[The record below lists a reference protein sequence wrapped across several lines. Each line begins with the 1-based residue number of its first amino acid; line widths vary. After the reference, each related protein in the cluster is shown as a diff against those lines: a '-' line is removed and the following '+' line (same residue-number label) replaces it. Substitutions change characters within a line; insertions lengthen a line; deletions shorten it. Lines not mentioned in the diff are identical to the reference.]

1 MMTLTRQQNLLQY
14 LGYYEGRVDGISGP
28 LTECAIADFRAD
40 NGNPALG
47 DELEEVL
54 KTAVFQDWFKGVE
67 PLENFGDTLENFWD
81 TVKYFGRHEFAC
93 KCGKCGGFP
102 VEPDEAFIR
111 KLDAFRERVG
121 EPVYVN
127 SGIRCKEHNAA
138 VGGAENSRH
147 LYGDAADIRCDG
159 KTPRE
164 LYDIADEMFPDG
176 GVGLYGWGVHI
187 DDRGYKARW
196 VG

>member
-1 MMTLTRQQNLLQY
+1 MDVRQLQNLLQY

-28 LTECAIADFRAD
+28 LTEQAVAEFRKD
-40 NGNPALG
+40 NGNPNLG

-54 KTAVFQDWFKGVE
+54 TTAVFQGWFKGVTSE
-67 PLENFGDTLENFWD
+67 DSSVPDDDFWS

-93 KCGKCGGFP
+93 KCGKCGGYP
-102 VEPDEAFIR
+102 VEPKEAFVR

-121 EPVYVN
+121 EPVHIN
-127 SGIRCKEHNAA
+127 SGIRCPEHNASA
-138 VGGAENSRH
+138 GGAAQSRH

-159 KTPRE
+159 KTPE
-164 LYDIADEMFPDG
+164 QLYAIADEIFHDG
-176 GVGLYGWGVHI
+176 GVGLYSWGIHV
-187 DDRGYKARW
+187 DGRGHRARW

>member
-1 MMTLTRQQNLLQY
+1 MMTLTQQQNLLQY

-28 LTECAIADFRAD
+28 LTERALADFRAD
-40 NGNPALG
+40 NGNPDLG

-54 KTAVFQDWFKGVE
+54 IGAVFHSRFKGSAAPE
-67 PLENFGDTLENFWD
+67 EEYEDDFWS
-81 TVKYFGRHEFAC
+81 TVQYFGRHEFAC
-93 KCGKCGGFP
+93 KCGRCGGYP

-127 SGIRCKEHNAA
+127 SGIRCPEHNADPT
-138 VGGAENSRH
+138 VGGASDSRH
-147 LYGDAADIRCDG
+147 LYGDAADIRCLN

-164 LYDIADEMFPDG
+164 LYDIADELFPAG
-176 GVGLYGWGVHI
+176 GVGLYSWGVHI
-187 DDRGYKARW
+187 DDRGYRARW
-196 VG
+196 TG

>member
-1 MMTLTRQQNLLQY
+1 MDVRQLQNLLQY

-28 LTECAIADFRAD
+28 LTEAAITAFRQD
-40 NGNPALG
+40 NGMPELG
-47 DELEEVL
+47 AELEEVL
-54 KTAVFQDWFKGVE
+54 VGAVFHGRFKGAAAPDAE
-67 PLENFGDTLENFWD
+67 PDGDFWS
-81 TVKYFGRHEFAC
+81 TVQYFGRHEFAC

-127 SGIRCKEHNAA
+127 SGIRCPEHNADPD
-138 VGGAENSRH
+138 VGGTSDSRH
-147 LYGDAADIRCDG
+147 LYGDAADIRCLN

-164 LYDIADEMFPDG
+164 LYDIADEMFPTG
-176 GVGLYGWGVHI
+176 GVGIYDWGIHV
-187 DDRGYKARW
+187 DARGHRARW
-196 VG
+196 